1 MFDPRGDDL
10 SKLKEDDL
18 VERVSQLHSRMKF
31 FMSIGNT
38 QAIMQLNVMLAEANE
53 EQSRRWNRQTQ
64 LQAEKQEV
72 KDKQNILIVFK
83 IHNT

>member
-72 KDKQNILIVFK
+72 KDKQNILDK
-83 IHNT
+83 

>member
-38 QAIMQLNVMLAEANE
+38 QAILQLNVMLAEANE

-64 LQAEKQEV
+64 LQAEKQEA
-72 KDKQNILIVFK
+72 KDKQNILDK
-83 IHNT
+83 

>member
-64 LQAEKQEV
+64 LQAEKQEA
-72 KDKQNILIVFK
+72 KDKQNILDK
-83 IHNT
+83 

>member
-38 QAIMQLNVMLAEANE
+38 QAILQLNVMLAEANE
-53 EQSRRWNRQTQ
+53 EQSRRWNKQTQ
-64 LQAEKQEV
+64 LQAEKQEA
-72 KDKQNILIVFK
+72 KDKQNILDK
-83 IHNT
+83 